1 MIIANGK
8 LQKGEM
14 LLFYGQ
20 KKAWACFTV
29 KINFFFIH
37 IWFSLSWWIIIRLTH
52 FLQPKRIW
60 FVKCIWKCL
69 AMQALQSYGSRSNE
83 LFKKRGRDLPRNL
96 QWIFEYDSIAVFAIF
111 QSVKRGKGEYV
122 VSSIHLLCL
131 QCHKQPEEPFE
142 VSLCNRRKWWI
153 PENCLWHMCVSCAV
167 YRCLLVN
174 LNNRKK
180 YFGFFLAVAAAA
192 VVIQSL
198 FGTLVFCLLDFIA
211 VLLCKSLLMH
221 TLCTWCTTNVR
232 GVFLG

>member
-1 MIIANGK
+1 M
-8 LQKGEM
+8 
-14 LLFYGQ
+14 
-20 KKAWACFTV
+20 
-29 KINFFFIH
+29 
-37 IWFSLSWWIIIRLTH
+37 WFSLSWWIIIRLTH
-52 FLQPKRIW
+52 FLQLKWIW

-69 AMQALQSYGSRSNE
+69 AMQALQSYGLEIKWIIQEVRTG
-83 LFKKRGRDLPRNL
+83 FYHLPRNL
-96 QWIFEYDSIAVFAIF
+96 QWIFEYDSVAAFAIF

-180 YFGFFLAVAAAA
+180 YFGFFFGCCRCCCCCS
-192 VVIQSL
+192 VVIWNIS
-198 FGTLVFCLLDFIA
+198 FLLARFYCCFVVQIA
-211 VLLCKSLLMH
+211 AYAHIVYMA
-221 TLCTWCTTNVR
+221 WCTTNVR

>member
-1 MIIANGK
+1 
-8 LQKGEM
+8 
-14 LLFYGQ
+14 
-20 KKAWACFTV
+20 
-29 KINFFFIH
+29 
-37 IWFSLSWWIIIRLTH
+37 
-52 FLQPKRIW
+52 
-60 FVKCIWKCL
+60 
-69 AMQALQSYGSRSNE
+69 MQALQSYGSRSNE
-83 LFKKRGRDLPRNL
+83 LFKKCGRDLPRNL

-221 TLCTWCTTNVR
+221 TLCTWR
-232 GVFLG
+232 GVQPMCVVCFWGSWLPFIRIYGRIAASNKAFENAAFHFAYRRQRRRRQRRSL